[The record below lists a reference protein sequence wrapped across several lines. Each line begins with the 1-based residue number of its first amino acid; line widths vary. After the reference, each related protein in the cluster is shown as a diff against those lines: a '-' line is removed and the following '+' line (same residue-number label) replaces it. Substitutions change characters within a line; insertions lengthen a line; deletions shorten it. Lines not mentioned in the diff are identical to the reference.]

1 MHVDEDDPDLN
12 YVINVYIDFYIA
24 GLEIMNNLQL
34 HFPEIYEDLYKLEQS
49 YKREVSLKTRMNT
62 DRQLNQSLFNN
73 ILNEFQEKL
82 EKDFSKML
90 TQASVVELKQDLVGK
105 LVGCLFYGIQ
115 ECITN
120 GKSVSS
126 TR

>member
-1 MHVDEDDPDLN
+1 
-12 YVINVYIDFYIA
+12 
-24 GLEIMNNLQL
+24 MNNLQL

-73 ILNEFQEKL
+73 ILNEFQENL

-90 TQASVVELKQDLVGK
+90 PQASVVELKQDLVASW
-105 LVGCLFYGIQ
+105 LADCSMEFR
-115 ECITN
+115 
-120 GKSVSS
+120 SV
-126 TR
+126 